1 MRVRQRWGWVVAAP
15 VVAAVAVASS
25 LSSAQAPATRP
36 NVLLI
41 VTDDQGY
48 GDLGMHGNP
57 RLATPNLD
65 RLGRQS
71 VRFESFYASPV
82 CSPTRAS
89 LLTGR
94 YNYRTG
100 VVDTYLGRSLMHADE
115 TTLAEMLSGS
125 GYRTG
130 IFGKWHLGD
139 NVPLRAID
147 QGFDEALTLN
157 GGGIGQPSDP
167 PGGESYFDPLLRRNG
182 EWVRTKGYVSDV
194 LASAAIAFIRGNRNR
209 PFFAYLA
216 FNAPHTPLQ
225 APPDTYA
232 KYRAM
237 NLAASD
243 FPHAGHPI
251 AGKFDPETTARVYG
265 MVENID
271 HNIGRVLAAL
281 DDSRLADRTLVI
293 FMTDNGPQQPRH
305 NAGMLRLK
313 GTVNEGGIHVPF
325 FVRLPGRFE
334 AARTIDRIAAHI
346 DVTPTVLEICGVSP
360 PARVRFDG
368 RSLVPLLAGTA
379 VAWPDRTLFFQW
391 HRGDAPER
399 GRAFAVR
406 SQRDKLVQWQGAGAN
421 APAPAAPPQLFDM
434 EADPFEQR
442 DLAAGRPEIAS
453 ALRRAYDEWF
463 ADVTAGRDYSDAGV
477 ARIFIG
483 DPREN
488 PVRLTRQDWRG
499 PEAGWTPASVG
510 HWLVDVR
517 RDGRYRVTMRF
528 AAVAEPAVA
537 VFQLGS
543 ANVQQDVPAG
553 STSVAF
559 TNVALPTGEDT
570 LSAHLTQ
577 GTRRVGVLDVVLTRR

>member
-1 MRVRQRWGWVVAAP
+1 MSLPQRWGGVVAAALI
-15 VVAAVAVASS
+15 VTVAAAASRS
-25 LSSAQAPATRP
+25 AAQAPTRP

-48 GDLGMHGNP
+48 GDLGLHGNP

-71 VRFESFYASPV
+71 VRFDSFYVSPV

-100 VVDTYLGRSLMHADE
+100 VVDTYLGRSLMHTDE
-115 TTLAEMLSGS
+115 TTLAEMLSGA

-139 NVPLRAID
+139 NVPLRASD
-147 QGFDEALTLN
+147 QGFGEALTLN

-182 EWVRTKGYVSDV
+182 EWFRAKGYVSDV
-194 LASAAIAFIRGNRNR
+194 LASAAIEFIRGNRNR

-225 APPDTYA
+225 APTDTTA

-237 NLAASD
+237 NLALSD
-243 FPHAGHPI
+243 FPHAGHPMS
-251 AGKFDPETTARVYG
+251 GTFDPETTARVYG

-271 HNIGRVLAAL
+271 HNVGRVLAAL
-281 DDSRLADRTLVI
+281 EDLTLADRTLVI
-293 FMTDNGPQQPRH
+293 FMTDNGPQQPRY

-313 GTVNEGGIHVPF
+313 GTVNEGGIRVPF
-325 FVRLPGRFE
+325 FVRLPGRFDG
-334 AARTIDRIAAHI
+334 ARTVDRIAAHI

-368 RSLVPLLAGTA
+368 RSLVSLLAGTSA
-379 VAWPDRTLFFQW
+379 AWPDRTLVFQW
-391 HRGDAPER
+391 HRRDAPER
-399 GRAFAVR
+399 ARAFAAR
-406 SQRDKLVQWQGAGAN
+406 SQRYKLVQWQGAGAN
-421 APAPAAPPQLFDM
+421 PPVPAAPPQLFDM

-442 DLAAGRPEIAS
+442 DVAAGQPEIVRT
-453 ALRRAYDEWF
+453 LQRDYDAWF
-463 ADVTAGRDYSDAGV
+463 ADVTAERDYSDAGV
-477 ARIFIG
+477 PRIFIG

-499 PEAGWTPASVG
+499 PEAGWTPTSDG
-510 HWLVDVR
+510 HWLVEVR
-517 RDGRYRVTMRF
+517 RGGRYAVTTRF
-528 AAVAEPAVA
+528 AAVAEPATA
-537 VFQLGS
+537 VFELG
-543 ANVQQDVPAG
+543 AAKLQQKVPAG
-553 STSVAF
+553 ATSVEF
-559 TNVALPTGEDT
+559 SNVALPIGEGSV
-570 LSAHLTQ
+570 SAHVTQ
-577 GTRRVGVLDVVLTRR
+577 GARRVGVLDVVLTRR